1 MTETGGWLE
10 RRRGGFLL
18 REAAAVALAT
28 AAGLAAALA
37 LGLVLGRIGLYRWVP
52 EFVMVGWGLAGLALL
67 IGVVRG
73 SQRGRRVTAAALAAE
88 LEHHGRLRRGSVTG
102 LTGATMGSPA
112 LAALADRRTA
122 AWLSE
127 HGDDALSPARA
138 ARGRA
143 VWRGALF
150 AGTGIVFFAA
160 AGPGTGAGAF
170 WHPFAAIERA
180 RGPVTLDVSRSL
192 VRRGDSVQVTV
203 TAAGRRAATLFVRAT
218 GEPWEARRLSLD
230 SMGRALLQ
238 LGPLDSDRFLHA
250 TAGGRRS
257 DTVRVR
263 VQVPAF
269 LSDLQLMARYPDYL
283 ERADEPLAPGPDTVS
298 VPVGTRIVTRG
309 RVTVPVGVVAWT
321 AGERA
326 VGLDVDGAGTGFAG
340 AFRVTRSGT
349 WTLRVEA
356 EDGSALEG
364 DAPALVLVAVPD
376 SAPVVTVPIPGA
388 DTTAPASLR
397 QPIVVDV
404 RDDHR
409 VSRVEVESRR
419 VSRLGT
425 RGEPVR
431 ETIALPEAGVERA
444 VLQWLLD
451 LNERGFLP
459 GDTAY
464 FKVRAVD
471 NAPVPHTTETRE
483 FALRLPSMYELRQ
496 QARAEARAL
505 AQAADSLAQRQRD
518 VQRQTEDLST
528 ERDRGTERAQG
539 YQPGD
544 DQLGFRA
551 AERAGEVANEQTAI
565 ARRAEE
571 LQQRLQELSEAAW
584 QAGLTDPEWHQQLRD
599 LQDLL
604 RRAMTPELEE
614 AMRALEEAM
623 RNLDASA
630 VQEAL
635 ERLAEAQ
642 ERLREELERSRTL
655 FERAALEGE
664 MTTLA
669 EDAEELALRQE
680 EWNRSVEQG
689 ADSALAA
696 QERQLAEQVDSLARA
711 LQELERELQQ
721 AGAQPQDTSSSDRA
735 QRASSQM
742 QAAAQAAQQ
751 GQQQQAGQAGGE
763 ASQQLEPI
771 AQDLREQRD
780 QIRQEWREEVL
791 EAMDHALVET
801 ADLARQQTEL
811 THRLERGDATPDL
824 RSAQAAVR
832 DGVDRVIERLQN
844 AAGKNA
850 LVSPRLGTALGLARE
865 KMTSALLQL
874 QQANPNTRA
883 AGADA
888 GDAIDGLNAV
898 AYQLLRSRGD
908 VQSSASGSGLQEA
921 IERMAQLAQQQ
932 QAMAGQASGM
942 LPLIQMGGQMLMQQ
956 LRSLARQQRAL
967 AEELERMRAE
977 GDQSGAGELAEEA
990 RELARLLEAGVLD
1003 RQMVERQERLFRRLL
1018 DEGRTLRGNEED
1030 DQKERQSRT
1039 GSQDNRLVPETER
1052 LPSRGLRYPYP
1063 TWQELQRLSP
1073 EERRLILDYFRRLND
1088 AARKN

>member
-1 MTETGGWLE
+1 MTETGNWFE

-18 REAAAVALAT
+18 REAAAVILAS

-37 LGLVLGRIGLYRWVP
+37 LGLVLGRIGVYRWVP
-52 EFVMVGWGLAGLALL
+52 EFVIVGWGLAGLAVS
-67 IGVVRG
+67 IGIVRA
-73 SQRGRRVTAAALAAE
+73 SQRGRGVTTAALAAE
-88 LEHHGRLRRGSVTG
+88 LERHGKLRRGSVTG
-102 LTGATMGSPA
+102 LTGGRTVGSPA

-122 AWLSE
+122 AWLAE
-127 HGDDALSPARA
+127 HGDAALSAARA
-138 ARGRA
+138 ERRRA
-143 VWRGALF
+143 VLRSAVF
-150 AGTGIVFFAA
+150 AGTGIVFFTA
-160 AGPGTGAGAF
+160 AGTDTDAAAF
-170 WHPFAAIERA
+170 WHPFAVIERA
-180 RGPVTLDVSRSL
+180 RGPVELDVSRSL
-192 VRRGDSVQVTV
+192 VRRGDTVQVTV

-218 GEPWEARRLSLD
+218 GEPWEPRRLSLD
-230 SMGRALLQ
+230 SAGRAVLQ
-238 LGPLDSDRFLHA
+238 LGPLESDRFLHA

-257 DTVRVR
+257 DTVRVK

-269 LSDLQLMARYPDYL
+269 LSDLQLMARYPEYL
-283 ERADEPLAPGPDTVS
+283 ERVDEPLAPGPDTLS
-298 VPVGTRIVTRG
+298 LPVGTQIVTRG
-309 RVTVPVGVVAWT
+309 RVTVPVGAVAWT
-321 AGERA
+321 AGERV
-326 VGLDVDGAGTGFAG
+326 VGLDVDGTGFAG

-349 WTLRVEA
+349 WILRVKA
-356 EDGSALEG
+356 ADGTALEG
-364 DAPALVLVAVPD
+364 DPPALVLVAVPD
-376 SAPVVTVPIPGA
+376 SAPVLSVPIPGA

-409 VSRVEVESRR
+409 VTRVEVESRR

-444 VLQWLLD
+444 VLQWMLD

-471 NAPVPHTTETRE
+471 NAPVPHATETRE
-483 FALRLPSMYELRQ
+483 FALRLPSMSELRR
-496 QARAEARAL
+496 QARSDARAL
-505 AQAADSLAQRQRD
+505 AHAADSLAQRQRE
-518 VQRQTEDLST
+518 VQRETEDLST
-528 ERDRGTERAQG
+528 ARDRGPERAQG
-539 YQPGD
+539 FRPGD

-571 LQQRLQELSEAAW
+571 LQRRLQELSDAAW

-669 EDAEELALRQE
+669 DDAEELAQRQE
-680 EWNRSVEQG
+680 EWNRTVEQR

-711 LQELERELQQ
+711 LQELEQEMQQ
-721 AGAQPQDTSSSDRA
+721 AGAQPRETSSADRA
-735 QRASSQM
+735 QQASSQM

-780 QIRQEWREEVL
+780 QLRQEWREEVL

-801 ADLARQQTEL
+801 AGLARQQTEL
-811 THRLERGDATPDL
+811 TERLERGDGSPDL

-865 KMTSALLQL
+865 KMTSALRQL

-888 GDAIDGLNAV
+888 GEAIEGLNAV

-942 LPLIQMGGQMLMQQ
+942 LPLMQMGGQMLMQQ
-956 LRSLARQQRAL
+956 LQALARQQRAL

-977 GDQSGAGELAEEA
+977 GAQSGAGELAEEA
-990 RELARLLEAGVLD
+990 RELARQLEAGVLD

-1018 DEGRTLRGNEED
+1018 DEGRTLRGEEED
-1030 DQKERQSRT
+1030 DQKERQSQT
-1039 GSQDNRLVPETER
+1039 GRQDNVLVPQTER
-1052 LPSRGLRYPYP
+1052 PRSRGLRYPYP

-1088 AARKN
+1088 ARREN